1 MFIEGRD
8 GEGDFLFIK
17 REETEKAISCLY
29 RGKRWRR
36 SFLVYKGKRW
46 RRLFLVYKGKRRRR
60 LFLVYKEGR
69 DGEGYFLFIKR
80 EETEKVIYCLYR
92 G

>member
-1 MFIEGRD
+1 M
-8 GEGDFLFIK
+8 
-17 REETEKAISCLY
+17 EKVISCLY

-36 SFLVYKGKRW
+36 
-46 RRLFLVYKGKRRRR
+46 LFLVYKEGRDGEGDL

-80 EETEKVIYCLYR
+80 KR
-92 G
+92 RRM

>member
-1 MFIEGRD
+1 M
-8 GEGDFLFIK
+8 K
-17 REETEKAISCLY
+17 REETEKVISCLY
-29 RGKRWRR
+29 R
-36 SFLVYKGKRW
+36 
-46 RRLFLVYKGKRRRR
+46 GKRRRR

-69 DGEGYFLFIKR
+69 YGEGHFLFIKR